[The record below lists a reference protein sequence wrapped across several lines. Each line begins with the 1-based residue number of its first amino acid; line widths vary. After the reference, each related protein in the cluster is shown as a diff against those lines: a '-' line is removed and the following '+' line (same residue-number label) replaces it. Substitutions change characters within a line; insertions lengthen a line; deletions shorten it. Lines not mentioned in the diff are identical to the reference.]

1 MNIFVKRK
9 LKLKLNR
16 GSFVCVCKNG
26 SCTLWEWSL
35 EGDSASIGENTICPD
50 IGKKADIYFGKTVTP
65 QFFDQ
70 TRPDLQYECVFR
82 KWHGESKSVFG
93 KTHLVGNELEE
104 WPTSSFYDQ
113 RCWNFWTEQ
122 ILDPNKDSLQTFI
135 RWSDETEKLAW
146 QDFEFNGWENL
157 HQVFKAT

>member
-1 MNIFVKRK
+1 MFVKFEHFCKKKTKTKTKQRK
-9 LKLKLNR
+9 
-16 GSFVCVCKNG
+16 FCVCVCKNG

-82 KWHGESKSVFG
+82 K
-93 KTHLVGNELEE
+93 
-104 WPTSSFYDQ
+104 
-113 RCWNFWTEQ
+113 
-122 ILDPNKDSLQTFI
+122 
-135 RWSDETEKLAW
+135 
-146 QDFEFNGWENL
+146 
-157 HQVFKAT
+157 